1 MGWFDNLWRRRQGSA
16 TVDKEQMVEAH
27 QSQGAE
33 SETEVADQLEEEAH
47 AARDEQVMREPR
59 IPPGTG

>member
-16 TVDKEQMVEAH
+16 TDDKEEMVEAH
-27 QSQGAE
+27 ERQGAE
-33 SETEVADQLEEEAH
+33 SETEVADELEEESH
-47 AARDEQVMREPR
+47 AARDEQLMREPR